1 VVTTALTQN
10 FMNLDIKVQ
19 TYKDILKHERENED
33 YKLNK

>member
-1 VVTTALTQN
+1 VVTTTHTQN

-19 TYKDILKHERENED
+19 TSKDLLKHERGNED